1 MAKIPVETQ
10 RELEALIS
18 EKLPVDQIA
27 FMMRLDP
34 EVVRQEIERSEQA
47 KKRPA

>member
-1 MAKIPVETQ
+1 MSEIPVETQ
-10 RELEALIS
+10 RQLEELIA

-34 EVVRQEIERSEQA
+34 EVVQQEIERYEQA